1 MADYLPNFKKVNPEG
16 KTEANPLDIRNRLR
30 SKVLWLTILSFTLF
44 ILKTYF
50 KIEVVKGDEL
60 INGILTIFT
69 LLGIFNNPS
78 FKNKI

>member
-1 MADYLPNFKKVNPEG
+1 MVLYPPTMNKDDYVQPSTKQ
-16 KTEANPLDIRNRLR
+16 NRLR
-30 SKVLWLTILSFTLF
+30 SKVLWLTILSFILF

-69 LLGIFNNPS
+69 LVGIFNNPS
-78 FKNKI
+78 IQNKL